1 MKSLAEFHLKNNAVM
16 GVYNNRTL
24 PSSYHDA
31 MTEYKAVRENALL
44 VDYSHLSIV
53 SVMGDDAW
61 ALINQLVSADV
72 SIIRDEQAI
81 YSLVLN
87 EEGTIRGDVYVLC
100 SIDGYYLLSEDI
112 SAAELIASMNTILE
126 KAEELDI
133 QSLPEIQDM
142 RENNWGA
149 ILLEGP
155 YSWEIM
161 SEIHG
166 FDVIGLPYYEYMNT
180 DEDLLIFRC
189 GKHGEYAYMTIGEQA
204 KLAEQWEKLLT
215 VGEKYLMQTGG
226 LDYQKIVRLENPC
239 WDASLWEGQ
248 SVNPVQLQMQ
258 WAVQYDKDDFI
269 GKDAVTELSQ
279 EYTGNKLIGMIAQ
292 EECEGIEA
300 GDRVLVEGQDVGY
313 VVKAVFSPALQR
325 FIALTLLEKD
335 YAWSDISG
343 YEIQTAHGIIPAQ
356 SKCMPFIYNLSMLLA
371 QLSTVISTRQKIKA
385 QRNEYRR
392 VKIAY
397 AA

>member
-126 KAEELDI
+126 K
-133 QSLPEIQDM
+133 
-142 RENNWGA
+142 RKNWIFNRCLKFRICGKTTGGNPA
-149 ILLEGP
+149 RRPILL
-155 YSWEIM
+155 
-161 SEIHG
+161 
-166 FDVIGLPYYEYMNT
+166 
-180 DEDLLIFRC
+180 
-189 GKHGEYAYMTIGEQA
+189 
-204 KLAEQWEKLLT
+204 
-215 VGEKYLMQTGG
+215 
-226 LDYQKIVRLENPC
+226 
-239 WDASLWEGQ
+239 
-248 SVNPVQLQMQ
+248 
-258 WAVQYDKDDFI
+258 
-269 GKDAVTELSQ
+269 
-279 EYTGNKLIGMIAQ
+279 
-292 EECEGIEA
+292 
-300 GDRVLVEGQDVGY
+300 GDHV
-313 VVKAVFSPALQR
+313 
-325 FIALTLLEKD
+325 
-335 YAWSDISG
+335 
-343 YEIQTAHGIIPAQ
+343 
-356 SKCMPFIYNLSMLLA
+356 
-371 QLSTVISTRQKIKA
+371 
-385 QRNEYRR
+385 
-392 VKIAY
+392 
-397 AA
+397 

>member
-112 SAAELIASMNTILE
+112 SATELIASMNTILE

-155 YSWEIM
+155 YSREIM

-180 DEDLLIFRC
+180 DEGLLIFRC

-269 GKDAVTELSQ
+269 GKDAVTELS
-279 EYTGNKLIGMIAQ
+279 
-292 EECEGIEA
+292 
-300 GDRVLVEGQDVGY
+300 R
-313 VVKAVFSPALQR
+313 S
-325 FIALTLLEKD
+325 
-335 YAWSDISG
+335 
-343 YEIQTAHGIIPAQ
+343 IP
-356 SKCMPFIYNLSMLLA
+356 
-371 QLSTVISTRQKIKA
+371 VINSSA
-385 QRNEYRR
+385 
-392 VKIAY
+392 
-397 AA
+397 

>member
-248 SVNPVQLQMQ
+248 AVNPVQLQMQ

-356 SKCMPFIYNLSMLLA
+356 SKCMPFIYNLSMLVS

-392 VKIAY
+392 VTIAY

>member
-112 SAAELIASMNTILE
+112 SATELIASMNTILE

-356 SKCMPFIYNLSMLLA
+356 SKCMPFIYNLSMLVSPTEHSYINA
-371 QLSTVISTRQKIKA
+371 SKNKS
-385 QRNEYRR
+385 
-392 VKIAY
+392 

>member
-133 QSLPEIQDM
+133 QSMPEIQDM

-180 DEDLLIFRC
+180 EEDLLLFRC

-204 KLAEQWEKLLT
+204 KLAEQWGKT
-215 VGEKYLMQTGG
+215 VNRWREIPDADRRPGLSKNRTPRKSVLGCQPLGRSGGESG
-226 LDYQKIVRLENPC
+226 
-239 WDASLWEGQ
+239 
-248 SVNPVQLQMQ
+248 SV
-258 WAVQYDKDDFI
+258 A
-269 GKDAVTELSQ
+269 DAV
-279 EYTGNKLIGMIAQ
+279 GG
-292 EECEGIEA
+292 
-300 GDRVLVEGQDVGY
+300 
-313 VVKAVFSPALQR
+313 AVRQR
-325 FIALTLLEKD
+325 
-335 YAWSDISG
+335 
-343 YEIQTAHGIIPAQ
+343 
-356 SKCMPFIYNLSMLLA
+356 
-371 QLSTVISTRQKIKA
+371 
-385 QRNEYRR
+385 
-392 VKIAY
+392 
-397 AA
+397 